1 MRTLVAAVLLSAVVL
16 PLSSSVAFAEETADK
31 DADDQTLFGDG
42 VEFGGYG
49 APVWG
54 MSPTQDGLV
63 GTSGGRGG
71 AILNE
76 RFAFGGH
83 GNTSVAVDGSRLS
96 YGGLFFEFIP
106 WADAKVH
113 PDFDVAWGSGSWRS
127 ESGKTPVQVVQ
138 GAVRAEANIT
148 GWFRVAAGPTV
159 RMVQARSAGGIL
171 EQTVGAEV
179 QARFGSF

>member
-1 MRTLVAAVLLSAVVL
+1 MLSLSAAL
-16 PLSSSVAFAEETADK
+16 ALATLASPVAFAE
-31 DADDQTLFGDG
+31 DADDETIFEDG

-54 MSPTQDGLV
+54 MSPTQGGLV

-83 GNTSVAVDGSRLS
+83 GNTSVAVDGSRLT
-96 YGGLFFEFIP
+96 YGGLFVELIP
-106 WADAKVH
+106 WSHAKVH
-113 PDFDVAWGSGSWRS
+113 PDLDVAWGSGTWRS
-127 ESGKTPVQVVQ
+127 DSGKTPVQVVQ

-159 RMVQARSAGGIL
+159 RMVRARAPGGGVL
-171 EQTVGAEV
+171 EQTVGAEL